1 MARDE
6 VDAAYFALLRAREEL
21 DGVRRYGEY
30 LRDEAR
36 RLRRSLAEGQ
46 ALADTIDRR
55 LRRPLR
61 HTDQPLE
68 DAIRARLAVIEEELQ
83 ELPEREQAA
92 QDFVDA
98 CEQEHAQLRG
108 GR

>member
-1 MARDE
+1 MGRDE

-21 DGVRRYGEY
+21 DGVRRYDEY

-36 RLRRSLAEGQ
+36 RLRRSLAEGA
-46 ALADTIDRR
+46 ALADTVDRR

-68 DAIRARLAVIEEELQ
+68 EAIRARLAVIEEELSVIPDR
-83 ELPEREQAA
+83 EAAAAAYVDECERE
-92 QDFVDA
+92 
-98 CEQEHAQLRG
+98 HAELRG
-108 GR
+108 RR

>member
-6 VDAAYFALLRAREEL
+6 VDAAYFTLLRAREEL

-36 RLRRSLAEGQ
+36 RLRRSLSEGQ
-46 ALADTIDRR
+46 ALADTVDRR

-68 DAIRARLAVIEEELQ
+68 EAIRGRLAVIEEELGL
-83 ELPEREQAA
+83 LPDREAAAEAFVEECERE
-92 QDFVDA
+92 
-98 CEQEHAQLRG
+98 HTQLRG

>member
-21 DGVRRYGEY
+21 DGIRRYGEY
-30 LRDEAR
+30 LRDEGR
-36 RLRRSLAEGQ
+36 RLRRALAEGA
-46 ALADTIDRR
+46 ALADTVDRR

-68 DAIRARLAVIEEELQ
+68 EAIRARLAVIEEELNV
-83 ELPEREQAA
+83 LPDREVAAEEYVEECERE
-92 QDFVDA
+92 
-98 CEQEHAQLRG
+98 HSQLRG

>member
-1 MARDE
+1 VTRDE
-6 VDAAYFALLRAREEL
+6 VEAAYFTLLRAREEL

-46 ALADTIDRR
+46 ALADTVDRR

-68 DAIRARLAVIEEELQ
+68 EAIRARIAVIEEELTLLPDREEAA
-83 ELPEREQAA
+83 ELFVAECERE
-92 QDFVDA
+92 
-98 CEQEHAQLRG
+98 HAELRE

>member
-1 MARDE
+1 MGRDE

-21 DGVRRYGEY
+21 DGVRRYDEY

-36 RLRRSLAEGQ
+36 RLRRSLAEGA
-46 ALADTIDRR
+46 ALADTVDRR

-68 DAIRARLAVIEEELQ
+68 EAIRTRLAVIEEELSVI
-83 ELPEREQAA
+83 PEREAA
-92 QDFVDA
+92 AAAYVDE
-98 CEQEHAQLRG
+98 CEREHTELRG
-108 GR
+108 RR

>member
-1 MARDE
+1 MGRDE
-6 VDAAYFALLRAREEL
+6 VDAAYFTLLRAREEL
-21 DGVRRYGEY
+21 DGLRRYGEY

-36 RLRRSLAEGQ
+36 RLRRTISEGK
-46 ALADTIDRR
+46 ALADTVDRR

-68 DAIRARLAVIEEELQ
+68 EAIRARIAVIEEELNV
-83 ELPEREQAA
+83 LPEREAA
-92 QDFVDA
+92 AEAFVED
-98 CEQEHAQLRG
+98 CEREHAELRG